1 MSALFKQ
8 FLSFVRKEFIH
19 ILRDKVTI
27 LILLVL
33 PLILIGLFGFAL
45 TTELKESR
53 VLVVDQMQDE
63 MSSALIQTIHANH
76 YFDVTN
82 VLQDSRNA
90 EDCMKEGEA
99 DVVLLLDPSL
109 GIQILADASEPNQAQ
124 SRIVYLTQILTPL
137 LSEQSGNGLVSTRML
152 FNPQLKSEY
161 NFVPGVIGLVI
172 LLICS
177 LMTSLSIVRE
187 KEMGTMEILLASPL
201 PPITIIVAKLIP
213 YFTVSSINVVNILLM
228 SRFILGIPISGSVAT
243 FLLISIVYI
252 FVSLALG
259 LLISIV
265 ANSQLVAMLL
275 SLLLIVPGLY
285 LSGMIFS
292 IESMPVVFQRI
303 STIVPMRWYV
313 DATKRLLIQGVEFQY
328 VVKDLWV
335 LFVEAVVLIGI
346 SLKIFKTRLE

>member
-1 MSALFKQ
+1 MCAQFKQ

-19 ILRDKVTI
+19 IFRDKVTI
-27 LILLVL
+27 LILIVL
-33 PLILIGLFGFAL
+33 PLVLIGLFGFAI

-53 VLVVDQMQDE
+53 VLIVDQMQDE
-63 MSSALIQTIHANH
+63 MSSVLIQTIHANH

-82 VLQDSRNA
+82 VVHDSCSA
-90 EDCMKEGEA
+90 EDYMKNGAA
-99 DVVLLLDPSL
+99 DVVLLLDTSL

-124 SRIVYLTQILTPL
+124 SRAVYMTQILTPL
-137 LSEQSGNGLVSTRML
+137 LAQQGGDGVVSTRML

-228 SRFILGIPISGSVAT
+228 SRFLLGIPISGSVAT

-259 LLISIV
+259 LLISTV

-275 SLLLIVPGLY
+275 SILLIVPGLY
-285 LSGMIFS
+285 LSGMVFNV
-292 IESMPVVFQRI
+292 ESMPVVFQRI

-328 VVKDLWV
+328 VVKDLVV

-346 SLKIFKTRLE
+346 SLKVFKTRLE